1 MPAIGMGLAWAG
13 YTGMLWAYCLIRG
26 YNVTLGQL
34 ANPVHQLDWKKA
46 TGNLTPDTQIVPG
59 GKNTPAP
66 AGSSSSSGS
75 AKGNSSGSQGPPR
88 GFTGSPVK
96 PYG

>member
-1 MPAIGMGLAWAG
+1 MGLVWAG

-34 ANPVHQLDWKKA
+34 ANPVHVLDWKSA

-66 AGSSSSSGS
+66 ASSSSSGS
-75 AKGNSSGSQGPPR
+75 SGSGAKGNSSGSQGPPL

-96 PYG
+96 PFG